1 MHPGTLSRVEASEN
15 VGILFFVLEYTG
27 VALAATVGGTVAKRM
42 NFDIV
47 GFAFI
52 ALISSLAGGL
62 IRDAIL
68 NNGPAAALQNP
79 GYLITAT
86 LGALAAYF
94 INFRGKAW
102 ENFRFYADVI
112 TVGVWAVGGTLKG
125 LQAGLNWVPCVL
137 LAVVT
142 SIGGTLIR
150 DVVLRRIPGLF
161 TSQKMYVFPAILAS
175 AMMLIL
181 NNFGMV
187 WQGMLASAI
196 AAPVLSMLLYWRGQ
210 RHPEQDHAQ
219 HERPLEVKLGEAMGI
234 ETDPNDD
241 DAETIANQLEGRLN
255 DMTQQEIV
263 DTLRALLVSEVRHRA
278 EAKS

>member
-1 MHPGTLSRVEASEN
+1 MEASEN
-15 VGILFFVLEYTG
+15 VGNLFFVLEYTG

-68 NNGPAAALQNP
+68 NDGPAAALQNP

-86 LGALAAYF
+86 IGALAAYF
-94 INFRGKAW
+94 INFRGKMW
-102 ENFRFYADVI
+102 DNFRFYADVI

-125 LQAGLNWVPCVL
+125 LQAELSWVPCIL

-181 NNFGMV
+181 NHFGLV
-187 WQGMLASAI
+187 WQGMLASAV
-196 AAPVLSMLLYWRGQ
+196 AAPVLSMLVYWRG
-210 RHPEQDHAQ
+210 RHHPEQDHAH
-219 HERPLEVKLGEAMGI
+219 HERPLETKLGDAMGI
-234 ETDPNDD
+234 ETDPNND
-241 DAETIANQLEGRLN
+241 DAETIANRLEEQL
-255 DMTQQEIV
+255 DQMTDEQVV
-263 DTLRALLVSEVRHRA
+263 DTLRALLISEVRHRA
-278 EAKS
+278 ETKS